1 MFSEDIEIEICLS
14 FTWSGL
20 IFVPNLSRGFHT
32 YEVPE
37 CCIFLPCLV
46 FFLHF
51 PVAFG
56 KSVVFCYIC
65 IYFPLDTASKLNVHK
80 TFRRLQER
88 LRNVLCTFSC
98 PPVSRGF
105 VYLFVVSLALP
116 KNQNISKYS
125 LVFIISVDLYLSL
138 KSMFE

>member
-14 FTWSGL
+14 FAWNGL

-51 PVAFG
+51 PVALG

-65 IYFPLDTASKLNVHK
+65 IYSPLDTGSKLNVHK

-88 LRNVLCTFSC
+88 LMYVQLPSCVQGVCVLVC
-98 PPVSRGF
+98 GF
-105 VYLFVVSLALP
+105 PSITEKP
-116 KNQNISKYS
+116 KHIPKYS
-125 LVFIISVDLYLSL
+125 LVFIISVNLHLSL
-138 KSMFE
+138 KSVFE